1 MNLRYDLIRTI
12 HYFGEAIKF
21 MSKFQSIAEAMQKG
35 NVSGIVADNVKV
47 YPHSFEQSGHV
58 KLLMVKSEH
67 TKYILAVGAGPL
79 FNELEGQIEGGVKV
93 CPLVTANRLVLNK
106 YFDYTVPRA
115 FGTQSATLGL
125 GDRLGIASSG
135 HIKTVMGKDVHP
147 ILAQQSIREITLT
160 NRDYNDVLNG
170 AVFAVFQEGYKDGF
184 GADGDHL
191 KVEADIKMSLDLGFT
206 MITLDCSDKI
216 DNSVEKISAA
226 EREAKYNQLPE
237 ATRKHYES
245 RYLDK
250 TFEVAGNSMTF
261 DKDTLIINVLI
272 YGAAVDF
279 MEHVFT
285 TYIKNLGREVDF
297 EISIDETPSP
307 TAPEAHFFVA
317 KELYSRGVTVY
328 SMAPR
333 FIGEFQ
339 KGIDYIGDIAQFE
352 KEMVIHAGLADD
364 FGYKLSIHS
373 GSDKFSVFPII
384 GKYTKGRF
392 HVKTA
397 GTNWLEAV
405 RTIAQIKP
413 DLYRRMHKY
422 ALDHFQEAAAY
433 YHVTTDLS
441 KIADI
446 DQVKD
451 ADLAHTFMNEDN
463 ARQLIHITY
472 GILLQ
477 AKDAQGKS
485 LFADEFFRTL
495 SEHEEDYEQA
505 LIKHIGKHIELLGK

>member
-1 MNLRYDLIRTI
+1 
-12 HYFGEAIKF
+12 
-21 MSKFQSIAEAMQKG
+21 MSKYQAIAEAMQQG
-35 NVSGIVADNVKV
+35 DVAGILSDSVKV
-47 YPHSFEQSGHV
+47 YPHSFEQSGNV
-58 KLLMVKSEH
+58 KLLMVKQDH

-79 FNELEGQIEGGVKV
+79 FDELTGEVENGTKV

-115 FGTQSATLGL
+115 FGTQSSTLGL
-125 GDRLGIASSG
+125 GDRLGIASAG
-135 HIKTVMGKDVHP
+135 HIKTVLGKDVRP

-170 AVFAVFQEGYKDGF
+170 ACFAVFQEGYKDGY

-191 KVEADIKMSLDLGFT
+191 KVESDIKMSLDLGFT
-206 MITLDCSDKI
+206 MITLDCSEKI
-216 DNSVEKISAA
+216 DNSVETISTA
-226 EREAKYNQLPE
+226 EREQKYNQLP
-237 ATRKHYES
+237 AAKRKHYES
-245 RYLDK
+245 RYRDK
-250 TFEVAGNSMTF
+250 TFEVAGNSITF

-272 YGAAVDF
+272 YGEAVDF
-279 MEHVFT
+279 MEHVYV
-285 TYIKNLGREVDF
+285 TYIKDLGRAVDF

-333 FIGEFQ
+333 FCGEFQ
-339 KGIDYIGDIAQFE
+339 KGIDYIGDIEQFE

-384 GKYTKGRF
+384 GQYTKGRF

-405 RTIAQIKP
+405 RTVAQVKP
-413 DLYRRMHKY
+413 ELYRKMHKY
-422 ALDHFQEAAAY
+422 SLEHFHEAAAY

-441 KIADI
+441 KIVPL

-451 ADLAHTFMNEDN
+451 ADLADTYMNEDN

-477 AKDAQGKS
+477 AKDEQGDS
-485 LFADEFFRTL
+485 LFANEFFRTL
-495 SEHEEDYEQA
+495 SENEEAYEQA
-505 LIKHIGKHIELLGK
+505 LIKHIGRHIDLLGK